1 MLYVLRLEDDK
12 YYIGYTSNISERI
25 TSHFSGGGGTWTQR
39 YKPIEVIETIQGGK
53 IEERN
58 LTLQYMR
65 KFGWENVR
73 GGGWSAVVLKGKPR
87 CL

>member
-1 MLYVLRLEDDK
+1 VNGL
-12 YYIGYTSNISERI
+12 
-25 TSHFSGGGGTWTQR
+25 GTTR
-39 YKPIEVIETIQGGK
+39 YKPIEVIETNQGGK

-65 KFGWENVR
+65 KCGWENVR